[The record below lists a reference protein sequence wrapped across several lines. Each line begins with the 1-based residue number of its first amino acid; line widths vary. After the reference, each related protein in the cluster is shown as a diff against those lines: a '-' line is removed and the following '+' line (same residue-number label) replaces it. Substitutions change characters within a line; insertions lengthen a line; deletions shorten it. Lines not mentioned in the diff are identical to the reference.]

1 MKITLYQA
9 AIEEQN
15 KINLCVDEE
24 TGELDIEKLHQI
36 EGTFINKCVAVTAVI
51 KQCQV
56 NVLGLIRQR
65 QAVMAQFDNAING
78 QFAVEK
84 KLHSYLLD
92 AMKATNTLSIKSD
105 DGLLQATLFIDRDES
120 IELDADVVFADSLLN
135 PQKPAPARTPSKDL
149 IKKAI
154 LAGEP
159 VAGAR
164 IVRKDRLTI
173 K

>member
-1 MKITLYQA
+1 MKISLYQA

-24 TGELDIEKLHQI
+24 TGELDIEKLHQVQ
-36 EGTFINKCVAVTAVI
+36 GTFINKCVAVTAVI

-56 NVLGLIRQR
+56 NALGLSMQR
-65 QAVMAQFDNAING
+65 QAVMSQFDYAIDR
-78 QFAVEK
+78 QASVEK
-84 KLHSYLLD
+84 KLHDYLLD

-105 DGLLQATLFIDRDES
+105 DGLLQATLAIYRDES
-120 IELDADVVFADSLLN
+120 VELDDDVIFADSLLN

-159 VAGAR
+159 VVGAR

>member
-1 MKITLYQA
+1 MKISLYQA

-56 NVLGLIRQR
+56 NALGLSMQR
-65 QAVMAQFDNAING
+65 QAVISQFDKAINR
-78 QFAVEK
+78 QDVLEK
-84 KLHSYLLD
+84 KLRDYLLD

-105 DGLLQATLFIDRDES
+105 DGLLQATLAIDRDES
-120 IELDADVVFADSLLN
+120 VELDDDVIFADSLLN

-149 IKKAI
+149 IKQAI